1 MVGGGEG
8 IYNYWEEK
16 VAHSKVGF
24 LKLLGGISMLVATDQ
39 QLIRIYR

>member
-1 MVGGGEG
+1 MVGGAGG

-24 LKLLGGISMLVATDQ
+24 LKLLGGISLPVATDQ
-39 QLIRIYR
+39 RLIRIYL